1 MANTSILVHDLASGQ
16 WAYGYQHNTEEIP
29 YTELIDSA
37 LSVNKEIEAGEMES
51 IEPVMFLAEWHDLAL
66 KQWNDPSEYATAGI
80 DSLMELAKEDDRHYS
95 VKMMDGKIRRIG
107 VYSRGEIFMK
117 VDLAYPV

>member
-66 KQWNDPSEYATAGI
+66 KRWNDPSEYAIASI
-80 DSLMELAKEDDRHYS
+80 DSLRELANEDDRHYS
-95 VKMMDGKIRRIG
+95 VEMEDGMIQRIG
-107 VYSRGEIFMK
+107 AYRRGNMFMK
-117 VDLAYPV
+117 VDFTNLM